1 MNDDFH
7 VPDLPAEP
15 TAKERAEYVALRL
28 EQFIREGRKDDEGM
42 SFRKWQAM
50 AKSEIAIAIAEA
62 EMAREDDR
70 LASKRVLFVA
80 AASLTT
86 IGFWGSAVSL
96 NKVGYLAGAL
106 VCAAAGLFLLLAAV
120 DAPLRNWRGRRQA
133 GKRRRILKRIESLNR
148 RIKRLEEEL
157 DVEAEE
163 LEDLLA
169 KARRINRGGKE
180 ATRPGTAALRFR

>member
-1 MNDDFH
+1 MSDDFH

-15 TAKERAEYVALRL
+15 TAEERAEYVALRL
-28 EQFIREGRKDDEGM
+28 EQFIREGRKDEDGM

-50 AKSEIAIAIAEA
+50 AKSEIAIAVAEA
-62 EMAREDDR
+62 EMAHEDDQ

-106 VCAAAGLFLLLAAV
+106 VCVAAGLFLLLV
-120 DAPLRNWRGRRQA
+120 SGEFQLRKWRGRRQA
-133 GKRRRILKRIESLNR
+133 KKRREILKRIESLNR

-157 DVEAEE
+157 DGEAEE

-169 KARRINRGGKE
+169 KARRINQGGKKVGK
-180 ATRPGTAALRFR
+180 PKTAALRFR